1 MKMKNGAFTG
11 WKEVFNFTFGQNVKT
26 KSFKVAFISL
36 SLLMFVIFFG
46 INICY
51 GYFKDKDNKKE
62 DDKEIVNEI
71 NKLYLYSDFD
81 TKDIDF
87 STFKDYDE
95 YLSELDII
103 IVSDKKE
110 VFERIEKDT
119 KEEIKSIAFEI
130 YDKTDDECFEILV
143 NQSEVCDDENV
154 DEIVSLFE
162 EYFEEQ
168 RLVMAG
174 ISSEKI
180 QFVLSDFNSD
190 LVNITEADKS
200 LAEMLLELILPMVV
214 VLIMYMLILLNGQS
228 ISKSLMIEKN
238 SKLMEMLLISV
249 KPYAIVLGKLL
260 AMYLIAIIEILAWII
275 SGIIGYIVSDR
286 LSKELF
292 EDYSNPISNVLDT
305 IRKNAEGAF
314 STEAYVLCILA
325 VLIGFLA
332 YCILAGLITSN
343 ITKAEDLSNGSTVFQ
358 WIVVIAFM
366 LTYLLPI
373 MQVGG
378 VIMDA
383 MRYVPITSPF
393 MLPSDILLGN
403 ISILGSII
411 SLCILICSIIIMI
424 FFTGKIYKKKLF

>member
-1 MKMKNGAFTG
+1 MKNGAFTG

-62 DDKEIVNEI
+62 DGKEVVNEI

-81 TKDIDF
+81 VKDLDF
-87 STFKDYDE
+87 NTFKDYDE
-95 YLSELDII
+95 YLSELEII
-103 IVSDKKE
+103 IISDKEE
-110 VFERIEKDT
+110 VSKRIEKDS
-119 KEEIKSIAFEI
+119 KEEIKSISFEI

-143 NQSEVCDDENV
+143 NQSEECDDKNV
-154 DEIVSLFE
+154 DKITGLFE

-168 RLVMAG
+168 KLVMAG

-180 QFVLSDFNSD
+180 QFVLSGFNSD

-200 LAEMLLELILPMVV
+200 LAEMILGMFLPMLI
-214 VLIMYMLILLNGQS
+214 VLIMYMLILLHGQS

-260 AMYLIAIIEILAWII
+260 AMYLIAIIEILAWIL
-275 SGIIGYIVSDR
+275 SGIIGYVVGDK
-286 LSKELF
+286 LAGKLF
-292 EDYSNPISNVLDT
+292 EGYSNPISNVLDM

-314 STEAYVLCILA
+314 STEAYVLCIFS

-358 WIVVIAFM
+358 GIVVIAFM

-373 MQVGG
+373 MQIDG
-378 VIMDA
+378 VIMDV

-403 ISILGSII
+403 ISILGSFI
-411 SLCILICSIIIMI
+411 SLGILICSIIIMI